1 MGSAAVFEV
10 VKKRSM
16 MPRQLRGL
24 FQVLTGFLL
33 ILLLNVAVLIV
44 ISFISQLY
52 DSYTPALP
60 FRLGRPTQTY
70 PLIIQ
75 IFQSLALC
83 IGLSQL
89 LYAIPIISRLN
100 RPSKRRLMTG
110 VIIGVVLT
118 FLVNIGIFLWALVLI
133 STDV

>member
-1 MGSAAVFEV
+1 
-10 VKKRSM
+10 M

-24 FQVLTGFLL
+24 FQVLKGFLL
-33 ILLLNVAVLIV
+33 ILLLNVSVVIVICLIV
-44 ISFISQLY
+44 KVYSSV
-52 DSYTPALP
+52 TPALP
-60 FRLGRPTQTY
+60 FRLGRPTQTF

-75 IFQSLALC
+75 IFQCLALG

-89 LYAIPIISRLN
+89 LYAIPIIIRLN
-100 RPSKRRLMTG
+100 RLSKRRVMTG

-118 FLVNIGIFLWALVLI
+118 LLVNIGLFLWILALM